1 MAGKRSV
8 SFIRFTS
15 TMCRDNRTG
24 FALRR
29 DNQAGFALPSAIF
42 LIVVLAAL
50 GAIVVTVAGLQHTS
64 SARDVIGTKAYQAA
78 RAGIE
83 WGAYKVLQQGAALGA
98 GVCPASTPIPMPAG
112 TDLTGLT
119 VNVTCALTNADEG
132 SRTAASG
139 NPLEFYVITATAC
152 NQPTCPNTTNP
163 GPAYVE
169 RQLQATIGR

>member
-1 MAGKRSV
+1 
-8 SFIRFTS
+8 
-15 TMCRDNRTG
+15 MCP
-24 FALRR
+24 

-42 LIVVLAAL
+42 LIVVLAVL
-50 GAIVVTVAGLQHTS
+50 GAIVVTVSGLQHTS
-64 SARDVIGTKAYQAA
+64 SARDVMGAKAYQAA

-83 WGAYKVLQQGAALGA
+83 WGAYQVLQQAALPGA
-98 GVCPASTPIPMPAG
+98 GVCPPAAGIPPSTTIPMPAG

-119 VNVTCALTNADEG
+119 VNVTCVLTNANEG
-132 SRTAASG
+132 SRTAGGG

-152 NQPTCPNTTNP
+152 NQPPCPNATNP

>member
-1 MAGKRSV
+1 MHP
-8 SFIRFTS
+8 
-15 TMCRDNRTG
+15 DNQAG
-24 FALRR
+24 FALRHN
-29 DNQAGFALPSAIF
+29 NQAGFALPSAIF

-64 SARDVIGTKAYQAA
+64 SARDVMGSKALQAA

-83 WGAYKVLQQGAALGA
+83 WGAYKVLQQAALPGA
-98 GVCPASTPIPMPAG
+98 GVCPPGSVTPLSITIPMPAG

-119 VNVTCALTNADEG
+119 VNVTCALTNPPPEEG
-132 SRTAASG
+132 SRTIAGG

-152 NQPTCPNTTNP
+152 NQPPCPNTTNP